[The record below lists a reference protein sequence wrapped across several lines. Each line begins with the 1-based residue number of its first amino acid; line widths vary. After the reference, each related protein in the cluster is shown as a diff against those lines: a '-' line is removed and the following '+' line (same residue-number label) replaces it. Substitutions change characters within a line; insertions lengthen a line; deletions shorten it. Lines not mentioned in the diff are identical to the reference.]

1 MKELH
6 SLLYHVCLLII
17 LIIILIMI
25 KEYPSLNK
33 NNLLEAFNTKI

>member
-1 MKELH
+1 MKQLNN
-6 SLLYHVCLLII
+6 LMLYFCYLII

-33 NNLLEAFNTKI
+33 NNLIKSITNI